1 MLPLSTLLFLSLAS
15 SASSST
21 SFPPLFFPA
30 SGSTAVRAR
39 DKTTVQP
46 TTVRQFSRIPR
57 PDTSVGFRL
66 WRRPLS
72 LSPSIYPSIFRLF
85 YRSPASP
92 SPREYRPTP
101 ASIVDDWKYAIS
113 TSRKLTKGRPR
124 FLEEWSRIDRKNANE
139 TNFPL
144 LPSKNSFSVSSSF
157 MIYLWYSCRKWNFF
171 FSFTRREERA
181 IIWKRY
187 LSVSDDLVLQIHKT
201 IRKLRACLRD

>member
-92 SPREYRPTP
+92 SPREYRSTP

-139 TNFPL
+139 TFRSCQVKTVFPFL
-144 LPSKNSFSVSSSF
+144 LL
-157 MIYLWYSCRKWNFF
+157 LWLVIFVPKMEFF
-171 FSFTRREERA
+171 FFFHSERGESDN
-181 IIWKRY
+181 
-187 LSVSDDLVLQIHKT
+187 LETVSLGFGRFGAT
-201 IRKLRACLRD
+201 NP

>member
-72 LSPSIYPSIFRLF
+72 LSLSLHLSIRLSFVCSIDPLPLPARGSIVQLRRRSSTIGNTRFRRLGNW
-85 YRSPASP
+85 RKVAHDSWKNDL
-92 SPREYRPTP
+92 
-101 ASIVDDWKYAIS
+101 ASIVR
-113 TSRKLTKGRPR
+113 TRTKLTFRSCQVKTVFP
-124 FLEEWSRIDRKNANE
+124 FL
-139 TNFPL
+139 L
-144 LPSKNSFSVSSSF
+144 L
-157 MIYLWYSCRKWNFF
+157 LWYTCDIRAENGIFF
-171 FSFTRREERA
+171 FFHSEKGESDNLET
-181 IIWKRY
+181 
-187 LSVSDDLVLQIHKT
+187 VSLGFGRFGAT
-201 IRKLRACLRD
+201 NP